1 MVIPCYNGE
10 RFIVR
15 CLESLFGQTVPAD
28 EIVIVD
34 DGSTDRT
41 VDVAKQYPVMIV
53 KHGRNMGR
61 AHALNT
67 GVRAARCEIVSFL
80 DADCE
85 AERHYL
91 EYTAEDFENDAP
103 CVGVSGQEILAS
115 VRGVVNRFRAAR
127 RLAWGDRKVVNPE
140 FIGGVSSYRRSVLLK
155 VGLYDTT
162 FRYGEDVDMSLRL
175 RRLGFRL
182 LYDPRIKFCHH
193 RSDNIPSLLD
203 LTYRAVYYGHLAK
216 LKNGVATERE
226 STFTASMAFTWLRNY
241 VKRFK
246 SEGLARLPM
255 LPLTVPV
262 QTLAVV
268 KARKDWAKTIAIPRQ
283 LRSDVIDNLADIG

>member
-15 CLESLFGQTVPAD
+15 CLESLLSQTVPAD

-41 VDVAKQYPVMIV
+41 VDVAKQYPVRIL

-67 GVRAARCEIVSFL
+67 GVRVTRCEIVSFL

-91 EYTAEDFENDAP
+91 EYTVEDFKTDAH
-103 CVGVSGQEILAS
+103 CEGVSGQEILPS
-115 VRGVVNRFRAAR
+115 VRGVINRFRAAR

-175 RRLGFRL
+175 KRLGFSL
-182 LYDPRIKFCHH
+182 LYDPRIKFYHR
-193 RSDNIPSLLD
+193 RSDNISSLLD
-203 LTYRAVYYGHLAK
+203 VTYRAVYYGHLAK
-216 LKNGVATERE
+216 LKNEVVTQRE
-226 STFTASMAFTWLRNY
+226 STFTASMASTWLRNY
-241 VKRFK
+241 VKRFR
-246 SEGLARLPM
+246 SEGLARLP
-255 LPLTVPV
+255 LFPLTVPV
-262 QTLAVV
+262 QTLAIV
-268 KARKDWAKTIAIPRQ
+268 KARKDWAKRWRFQSNYRAM
-283 LRSDVIDNLADIG
+283 